1 MDDTV
6 RRALARWPNVP
17 DLYGWLSLDRRGRWR
32 IQGELISRPQILD
45 LFDRRYQCDAR
56 GAWFIQNGPQRG
68 FVDLEATPFILT
80 VAAEGGW
87 VAHTGQAAG
96 MVRAVYLDDE
106 GAVVLDTA
114 LGAGLVAESDLPSA
128 LECLVDADGAPINEA
143 ALEDALRVPSGQPT
157 TLRWRQAGE
166 EWAVRRIDRQDLPT
180 ALGFIQSPAPA
191 TAKPGKSHH

>member
-1 MDDTV
+1 MS
-6 RRALARWPNVP
+6 AARK
-17 DLYGWLSLDRRGRWR
+17 LSVDGV
-32 IQGELISRPQILD
+32 G
-45 LFDRRYQCDAR
+45 QCPATDP
-56 GAWFIQNGPQRG
+56 GPEPTPPT
-68 FVDLEATPFILT
+68 DATPAPPTSEWHCI
-80 VAAEGGW
+80 VC
-87 VAHTGQAAG
+87 
-96 MVRAVYLDDE
+96 LDDE

-143 ALEDALRVPSGQPT
+143 ALADALRVPSGQPT

-166 EWAVRRIDRQDLPT
+166 EWTVRRIDREDLAT